1 MGMEKYER
9 LQKLKPSEFKR
20 LVGVKN
26 ETFGLMLEVCE
37 EHHKEKKRRGGKP
50 NSLSIADQL
59 LLMLGYYREYRS
71 MAHIAFDYGV
81 SEATVSRV
89 IQEMESVL
97 IQSGK
102 FSLPG
107 KKALYEDGGIELE
120 YIVIDATECSVQRPK
135 KGNTDV
141 TVARRSDT
149 LPKGRL

>member
-1 MGMEKYER
+1 MEKFER
-9 LQKLKPSEFKR
+9 LQKMKPTDFKR
-20 LVGVKN
+20 LVGVKK

-37 EHHKEKKRRGGKP
+37 EHHKVKKRQGGKP
-50 NSLSIADQL
+50 NTLSIAEQL

-81 SEATVSRV
+81 SESTVSRV
-89 IQEMESVL
+89 IQEMERVL

-107 KKALYEDGGIELE
+107 KKALYENGGVDLE

-135 KGNTDV
+135 KGSTDV
-141 TVARRSDT
+141 TVERKSDT
-149 LPKGRL
+149 LPKGKS

>member
-1 MGMEKYER
+1 MEKYER

-26 ETFGLMLEVCE
+26 ETFEAMLEVCE

-71 MAHIAFDYGV
+71 MAHIAFEYDV

-107 KKALYEDGGIELE
+107 KKALYEEGGIELE

-135 KGNTDV
+135 KGNTDA
-141 TVARRSDT
+141 TVERKSDIQR
-149 LPKGRL
+149 KGKS

>member
-1 MGMEKYER
+1 
-9 LQKLKPSEFKR
+9 
-20 LVGVKN
+20 
-26 ETFGLMLEVCE
+26 
-37 EHHKEKKRRGGKP
+37 
-50 NSLSIADQL
+50 
-59 LLMLGYYREYRS
+59 

-107 KKALYEDGGIELE
+107 KKALYEDGGVELE

-135 KGNTDV
+135 KGNIDAT
-141 TVARRSDT
+141 AERKSDT
-149 LPKGRL
+149 QPKGKL

>member
-9 LQKLKPSEFKR
+9 LQKMKQTDFKR
-20 LVGVKN
+20 LVGVKK

-37 EHHKEKKRRGGKP
+37 EHHKEKKRLGGKP
-50 NSLSIADQL
+50 NSLSIADRL

-97 IQSGK
+97 IKSGK

-107 KKALYEDGGIELE
+107 KKALYEEGGVELE

-135 KGNTDV
+135 KSNTDA
-141 TVARRSDT
+141 TAERKSNTRS
-149 LPKGRL
+149 KGKL

>member
-1 MGMEKYER
+1 MEKYER
-9 LQKLKPSEFKR
+9 LKKLKPSDFKR
-20 LVGVKN
+20 LVGVKK
-26 ETFGLMLEVCE
+26 ETFELMLEVCE

-50 NSLSIADQL
+50 NTLSIAEQL

-71 MAHIAFDYGV
+71 MAHIAFEYDV

-107 KKALYEDGGIELE
+107 KKALYEEGGIELE

-135 KGNTDV
+135 KGNTDA
-141 TVARRSDT
+141 TAERKSDIQR
-149 LPKGRL
+149 KGKS

>member
-1 MGMEKYER
+1 MEKYER
-9 LQKLKPSEFKR
+9 LQKMKPTDFKR
-20 LVGVKN
+20 LVGVKK
-26 ETFGLMLEVCE
+26 ETFELMLEVCE
-37 EHHKEKKRRGGKP
+37 EQHKDKKRQGGKP
-50 NSLSIADQL
+50 NTLSVADQL

-89 IQEMESVL
+89 IQEIESVL

-120 YIVIDATECSVQRPK
+120 YIVIDATECPLQRPK
-135 KGNTDV
+135 KDKR
-141 TVARRSDT
+141 VAIVERKKDIQ
-149 LPKGRL
+149 PKGKS

>member
-1 MGMEKYER
+1 MEKYER
-9 LQKLKPSEFKR
+9 LQKMKPTDFKR
-20 LVGVKN
+20 LVGVKK
-26 ETFGLMLEVCE
+26 ETFALMLEVCE
-37 EHHKEKKRRGGKP
+37 EYHKAKKRRGGKP

-107 KKALYEDGGIELE
+107 
-120 YIVIDATECSVQRPK
+120 
-135 KGNTDV
+135 
-141 TVARRSDT
+141 
-149 LPKGRL
+149 

>member
-1 MGMEKYER
+1 
-9 LQKLKPSEFKR
+9 
-20 LVGVKN
+20 
-26 ETFGLMLEVCE
+26 MLEVCE
-37 EHHKEKKRRGGKP
+37 AHHKEKKRRGGKP
-50 NSLSIADQL
+50 NSLSIAEQL

-107 KKALYEDGGIELE
+107 KKALYEDEGVELE

-135 KGNTDV
+135 KGNTDA
-141 TVARRSDT
+141 TAERKSDT
-149 LPKGRL
+149 QPKGKL

>member
-1 MGMEKYER
+1 MEKYER
-9 LQKLKPSEFKR
+9 LQKMKPTDFKR
-20 LVGVKN
+20 LVGVKK
-26 ETFGLMLEVCE
+26 ETFALMLGVCE
-37 EHHKEKKRRGGKP
+37 EYHKAKKRRGGKP

-107 KKALYEDGGIELE
+107 KKALYEDGGVELE

-135 KGNTDV
+135 KGNIDAT
-141 TVARRSDT
+141 AERKSDT
-149 LPKGRL
+149 QPKGKL

>member
-1 MGMEKYER
+1 MEKYER
-9 LQKLKPSEFKR
+9 LQKLKPTEFKR

-37 EHHKEKKRRGGKP
+37 EYHKEKKRRGGKP
-50 NSLSIADQL
+50 NSLSVADQL

-107 KKALYEDGGIELE
+107 KKALYEDGGVELE

-135 KGNTDV
+135 KGSIDA
-141 TVARRSDT
+141 TVARRNDT
-149 LPKGRL
+149 PPKGKS

>member
-1 MGMEKYER
+1 MEKYER
-9 LQKLKPSEFKR
+9 LQKMKPSDFKR
-20 LVGVKN
+20 LVGVKQ
-26 ETFGLMLEVCE
+26 ETFSLMLEVCE
-37 EHHKEKKRRGGKP
+37 AHHKKKKSRGGKP
-50 NSLSIADQL
+50 NSLSIANQL

-71 MAHIAFDYGV
+71 MAHIAFEYEI

-107 KKALYEDGGIELE
+107 KKALYEEGGVELE

-135 KGNTDV
+135 KDSIDA
-141 TVARRSDT
+141 TVGRRNDIQ
-149 LPKGRL
+149 PKDRS

>member
-1 MGMEKYER
+1 MEKYER
-9 LQKLKPSEFKR
+9 LQKMKPTDFKR
-20 LVGVKN
+20 LVGVKKD
-26 ETFGLMLEVCE
+26 TFELMLEVCE
-37 EHHKEKKRRGGKP
+37 AHHKEKKRRGGKP
-50 NSLSIADQL
+50 NSLSIAEQL

-107 KKALYEDGGIELE
+107 KKALYEEGGIELE

-135 KGNTDV
+135 KGNTDA
-141 TVARRSDT
+141 TVGRKSDI
-149 LPKGRL
+149 LPKDKS

>member
-1 MGMEKYER
+1 M
-9 LQKLKPSEFKR
+9 
-20 LVGVKN
+20 GVKK
-26 ETFGLMLEVCE
+26 ETFEVMLEVCE
-37 EHHKEKKRRGGKP
+37 AHHKEKKRRGGKP
-50 NSLSIADQL
+50 NSLSIAEQL

-107 KKALYEDGGIELE
+107 KTALDEEGGIELD

-135 KGNTDV
+135 KGNTGA
-141 TVARRSDT
+141 TAERKSDT
-149 LPKGRL
+149 PPKDKS

>member
-1 MGMEKYER
+1 MEKYER
-9 LQKLKPSEFKR
+9 LQKMKPTDFKR
-20 LVGVKN
+20 LVGVKK
-26 ETFGLMLEVCE
+26 ETFGLMLEVCQE
-37 EHHKEKKRRGGKP
+37 YHKAKKSRGGKP
-50 NSLSIADQL
+50 NTLSIADQL

-107 KKALYEDGGIELE
+107 KKALYEDGGIELD

-135 KGNTDV
+135 KGNTDA
-141 TVARRSDT
+141 TVERKSDIQ
-149 LPKGRL
+149 PKGKS

>member
-1 MGMEKYER
+1 MKKYER
-9 LQKLKPSEFKR
+9 LQKIKPADFKR
-20 LVGVKN
+20 LVGVKK
-26 ETFGLMLEVCE
+26 ETFELMLEVCE
-37 EHHKEKKRRGGKP
+37 EHHKAKKRRGGKP
-50 NSLSIADQL
+50 NTLSITDQL

-71 MAHIAFDYGV
+71 MAHIAFDYSV

-107 KKALYEDGGIELE
+107 KKALYEDGGVDLE

-135 KGNTDV
+135 KGSTDA
-141 TVARRSDT
+141 TVERKNDT
-149 LPKGRL
+149 QPKGKL

>member
-1 MGMEKYER
+1 MEKFER
-9 LQKLKPSEFKR
+9 LKKLKPADFKR

-26 ETFGLMLEVCE
+26 ETFTLMLEVCE
-37 EHHKEKKRRGGKP
+37 EHHKAKKRRGGKP

-71 MAHIAFDYGV
+71 MAHIAFDYEV

-107 KKALYEDGGIELE
+107 KKALYEEGGIELD

-135 KGNTDV
+135 KGNTDA
-141 TVARRSDT
+141 TVERKSDT
-149 LPKGRL
+149 QPKGKS

>member
-1 MGMEKYER
+1 MEKFER
-9 LQKLKPSEFKR
+9 LQKIKPTDFKR

-26 ETFGLMLEVCE
+26 ETFEAMLEVCE
-37 EHHKEKKRRGGKP
+37 EHHKAKKRRGGKP

-89 IQEMESVL
+89 IQEIESVL

-102 FSLPG
+102 FSLAG
-107 KKALYEDGGIELE
+107 KKALYEDSGIELK

-135 KGNTDV
+135 KGNTGV
-141 TVARRSDT
+141 TAERKSDIQ
-149 LPKGRL
+149 PKGKS